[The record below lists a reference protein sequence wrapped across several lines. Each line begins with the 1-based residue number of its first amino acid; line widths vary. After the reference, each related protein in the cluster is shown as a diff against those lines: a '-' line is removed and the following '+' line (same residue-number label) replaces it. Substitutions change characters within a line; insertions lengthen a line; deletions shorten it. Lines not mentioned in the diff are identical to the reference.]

1 MKAQHELSVR
11 VKHGQKEFEQQL
23 PSQDRTAFPSRPEAD
38 RDITQRRGENQIH
51 QQEQRQ
57 QLPDLN
63 YFAQRHP
70 SELSKSNCAEVSQA
84 AAREAVQSNTVH
96 GNKRK
101 QDEYGRQ
108 PKLEKERAA
117 IGRGDH
123 WEKQRIKGS
132 DYDEKEKKEKSKRR
146 KKSDLQVLCFEE
158 LWRCFPPFLFMSTGS
173 YSCTNRYRR
182 LMVTFSRSDL
192 VLCSE
197 LELQNKNN

>member
-11 VKHGQKEFEQQL
+11 LKHGQKEFEQQL
-23 PSQDRTAFPSRPEAD
+23 PSQGRTAFPSRPEAD

-57 QLPDLN
+57 QMPDLN

-101 QDEYGRQ
+101 QDDEN
-108 PKLEKERAA
+108 EKK
-117 IGRGDH
+117 GK
-123 WEKQRIKGS
+123 KQK
-132 DYDEKEKKEKSKRR
+132 KEKK
-146 KKSDLQVLCFEE
+146 
-158 LWRCFPPFLFMSTGS
+158 
-173 YSCTNRYRR
+173 
-182 LMVTFSRSDL
+182 
-192 VLCSE
+192 
-197 LELQNKNN
+197 

>member
-1 MKAQHELSVR
+1 MR

-23 PSQDRTAFPSRPEAD
+23 PSQGRTAFPSRPETD

-57 QLPDLN
+57 QMPDPI
-63 YFAQRHP
+63 YFTQRHP

-108 PKLEKERAA
+108 PQQENERAA
-117 IGRGDH
+117 IGRGDD

-132 DYDEKEKKEKSKRR
+132 DYDEKEKKGKKQKKEK
-146 KKSDLQVLCFEE
+146 
-158 LWRCFPPFLFMSTGS
+158 T
-173 YSCTNRYRR
+173 
-182 LMVTFSRSDL
+182 
-192 VLCSE
+192 
-197 LELQNKNN
+197 